1 VSVDFF
7 SFVVWMAPRRARRL
21 VERLDLEKRV
31 VEDIVDASGT
41 DVFTPGAGAFLPRK
55 VASLTGRRPAS
66 PDDFSTAYLTAVD
79 GEGTLLD
86 ELGKSSRCVSTPN
99 FPALVVVDRALAIPN
114 GIALM
119 RGQPVARLRSKAVH
133 RLLEEWPKLLERV
146 GGRKK
151 AIQIV
156 ARYLDRWGNG
166 PADSTSVIDAISFGA
181 ERAAA
186 DEDDLVLVS
195 MLVP

>member
-1 VSVDFF
+1 MSVDFF
-7 SFVVWMAPRRARRL
+7 SFVVWTPPRRARRL
-21 VERLDLEKRV
+21 VERLDPEKRV
-31 VEDIVDASGT
+31 VEDIVDEGGSG
-41 DVFTPGAGAFLPRK
+41 VFTPGSGAFLPRK

-66 PDDFSTAYLTAVD
+66 PDDFSTAYLTTSD
-79 GEGTLLD
+79 RDGTLLD
-86 ELGKSSRCVSTPN
+86 ELGKSSRCVSSPN

-114 GIALM
+114 GVALM

-151 AIQIV
+151 AIQII

-166 PADSTSVIDAISFGA
+166 RADSTSVIDAISFGV
-181 ERAAA
+181 EQAA
-186 DEDDLVLVS
+186 DRERDLVLVG